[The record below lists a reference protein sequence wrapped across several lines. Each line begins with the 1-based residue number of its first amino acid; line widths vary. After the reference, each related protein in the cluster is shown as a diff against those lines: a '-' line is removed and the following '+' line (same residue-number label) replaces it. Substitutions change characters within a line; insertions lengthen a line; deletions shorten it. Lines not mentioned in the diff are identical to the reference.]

1 MLAAAAS
8 AWASL
13 RLVITTCAPAPA
25 SAFAVSSP
33 SPPLA
38 PVTTATRPAWSG
50 MSAVVQLMAIDRIVQ
65 GVPEITLDANLFGT
79 AFVTVLVIMDPIGNI
94 PIFLS
99 LTRGQSA
106 AQRHRSALLAST
118 VAGAVIL
125 AFALGGQQVLHLL
138 GISIEALQVAGG
150 LLLLIIA
157 LELLLPAGGAHT
169 LRSEARR
176 VGKECVRTCISRW
189 SP

>member
-1 MLAAAAS
+1 
-8 AWASL
+8 
-13 RLVITTCAPAPA
+13 
-25 SAFAVSSP
+25 
-33 SPPLA
+33 
-38 PVTTATRPAWSG
+38 
-50 MSAVVQLMAIDRIVQ
+50 MAIDRIVQ

-138 GISIEALQVAGG
+138 GLSIEALQVA
-150 LLLLIIA
+150 
-157 LELLLPAGGAHT
+157 
-169 LRSEARR
+169 RSEERR
-176 VGKECVRTCISRW
+176 VGKECVSTCRSRW
-189 SP
+189 APYH